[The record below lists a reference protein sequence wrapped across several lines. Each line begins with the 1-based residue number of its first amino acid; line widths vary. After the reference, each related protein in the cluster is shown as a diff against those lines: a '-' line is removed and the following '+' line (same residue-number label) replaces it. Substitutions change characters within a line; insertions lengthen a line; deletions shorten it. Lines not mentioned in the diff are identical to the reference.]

1 MISNH
6 LFIQNNNNAT
16 LG

>member
-6 LFIQNNNNAT
+6 LFISGPA
-16 LG
+16 